1 MKHPQDLAAELA
13 VMFPNADM
21 QKIADCACCI
31 FTLMWCLYIEPDDIE
46 AIKMVQTMRKKG
58 IIRNDC
64 VVLWYEVVPYL
75 TGRKL
80 KEVKFTDIKSL
91 KGIKKRTPVLMA
103 KEGNKKGVG
112 HWVGV
117 ENARIK
123 FNPKA
128 YSVNV
133 AEGKPVEMRE
143 LIF

>member
-1 MKHPQDLAAELA
+1 MNHPQTLAEELA
-13 VMFPNADM
+13 KMFPNADM
-21 QKIADCACCI
+21 QKIADFSCCI
-31 FTLMWCLYIEPDDIE
+31 LVVMWCLYIEPDDIE
-46 AIKMVQTMRKKG
+46 AIKMVQKMRKEG
-58 IIRNDC
+58 IIRDDC
-64 VVLWYEVVPYL
+64 VVFWYKVVPYL
-75 TGRKL
+75 TGREL

-103 KEGNKKGVG
+103 KEGNAKGVG

-123 FNPKA
+123 FNPKV

-133 AEGKPVEMRE
+133 AEGRPTEMRE